1 MDYLAVRPLVERNQ
15 SSQLPNRMRGFF
27 ALLLVLLFVAQTA
40 FFSMQIWRNWDRVR
54 IEDIIYGSMCGQPI
68 QR

>member
-1 MDYLAVRPLVERNQ
+1 MDYLAVRPLVEQ
-15 SSQLPNRMRGFF
+15 AQGPPLLNRVHGFF
-27 ALLLVLLFVAQTA
+27 ALLLVLLFMAQTT
-40 FFSMQIWRNWDRVR
+40 FFSVQIWRNWDRVR